1 MKAVFKGIIRMSQTI
16 NDTQNSIQGQSTS
29 IESFVLFRFQ
39 GKLGKG
45 VKSRIK
51 SHGCLWN
58 PLLHGWLCLISK
70 QKDVQSI
77 LLDAKLDYENR
88 IVSLP
93 KGMISSDPKIS
104 SRQTRLEILEQEAY
118 NASRQLLEDV
128 YRYDSC
134 LRPEEFSTA
143 LTEEGKTLT
152 QIQLERDFHYR
163 FVALEEQKDEIE
175 KLRKELV
182 HLTEDPGEKILDH
195 QAPLKIAEELIQAHY
210 LYEKHRILLYCSNAF
225 WLWNG
230 TKYIEIEEG
239 AIRQSIYNFLK
250 DAKELG
256 SDGYLESF
264 NPTKHKVDQI
274 VDALKAIC
282 YFAYH
287 PSSGSIWLDGRQ
299 MPNPKY
305 LVSFSNGILP
315 IEDWLEDHSVPLM
328 KHTPLLLNVN
338 SLNFDFDSS
347 AIEPY
352 AWLEFLNL
360 IWENDFESIETLQ
373 EWCGYVLTQD
383 TRQHKIL
390 LIVGPPRS
398 GKGTIGRVFRELL
411 GHFNVVGPTL
421 SSLGGE
427 FGLQPLLNQML
438 ALISDA
444 RLNDKRNSST
454 IIERLLSISGED
466 PLTINRKFLEPL
478 TTQLPTRIMMMSNEL
493 PDLRD
498 SSGAM
503 AKRYLVLTL
512 KKSWVGKEDIS
523 LFSRLTKELPGILM
537 WALKGLIRLKT
548 RGHFLTPTSSAQT
561 TEYRRV
567 LIDS

>member
-1 MKAVFKGIIRMSQTI
+1 MS
-16 NDTQNSIQGQSTS
+16 
-29 IESFVLFRFQ
+29 
-39 GKLGKG
+39 
-45 VKSRIK
+45 
-51 SHGCLWN
+51 
-58 PLLHGWLCLISK
+58 
-70 QKDVQSI
+70 
-77 LLDAKLDYENR
+77 
-88 IVSLP
+88 
-93 KGMISSDPKIS
+93 
-104 SRQTRLEILEQEAY
+104 
-118 NASRQLLEDV
+118 
-128 YRYDSC
+128 
-134 LRPEEFSTA
+134 
-143 LTEEGKTLT
+143 
-152 QIQLERDFHYR
+152 
-163 FVALEEQKDEIE
+163 
-175 KLRKELV
+175 
-182 HLTEDPGEKILDH
+182 
-195 QAPLKIAEELIQAHY
+195 
-210 LYEKHRILLYCSNAF
+210 
-225 WLWNG
+225 
-230 TKYIEIEEG
+230 
-239 AIRQSIYNFLK
+239 
-250 DAKELG
+250 

-274 VDALKAIC
+274 VDALKGLC

-315 IEDWLEDHSVPLM
+315 IEDWLEDHSIPLM

-338 SLNFDFDSS
+338 SLTFDFDSS
-347 AIEPY
+347 ATEPD
-352 AWLEFLNL
+352 AWLEFLNV

-427 FGLQPLLNQML
+427 FGLQPFLNQML

-444 RLNDKRNSST
+444 RLNDKRNSS
-454 IIERLLSISGED
+454 IITERLLSISGED
-466 PLTINRKFLEPL
+466 PLTINRKFLDPL

-523 LFSRLTKELPGILM
+523 LFSRLTIELSGILM
-537 WALKGLIRLKT
+537 WALKGLVRLKT
-548 RGHFLTPTSSAQT
+548 RGYFLTPTSSNQT
-561 TEYRRV
+561 IEELESMTSPIKAFISEKCELRPLASVSVVDLFEAWRHWCNITGYQNAGNVQSFGKNLRAALPELQMDRPQKEHCRERCY
-567 LIDS
+567 LGIKLA